1 MVRFTCSSLI
11 MGDVPTEDREGPPWP
26 ARRPR
31 RPSTPAPRPARPEGG
46 GAALAHASEQSKP
59 AGKDRIRR

>member
-11 MGDVPTEDREGPPWP
+11 MGDVPTEDREGRAL
-26 ARRPR
+26 ARP
-31 RPSTPAPRPARPEGG
+31 PAPPALHPGAAPARPEGG